1 MNNAQVVEVKGIRV
15 LTTRQIAEAYGVRD
29 KLILNNFE
37 NNKGRYEY
45 GKHYIYLSGKELKE
59 FLHSEDLGMQ
69 NQNKI
74 RALYLWTEKGALL
87 HAKSINTDKAWE
99 VYDWLVDFY
108 FRAKEEPG
116 QQTPGIVPVTI
127 KTEPV
132 PEQLESKK
140 YEIPEQGNAIWIFNI
155 LQEYARA
162 RKMTVRS
169 CDFKSKSTSMLHKD
183 RIGIRS
189 HLQLEEVNYE
199 LAYELAHAII
209 HASAGSILDRAGQRE
224 YNERAEKAA
233 EMIIQILDMAEKT
246 KSN

>member
-1 MNNAQVVEVKGIRV
+1 MNNAHVVEVKGIRV
-15 LTTRQIAEAYGVRD
+15 LTTKQLAEAYETADWQV
-29 KLILNNFE
+29 KQNFS
-37 NNKGRYEY
+37 NNKSRYEN
-45 GKHYIYLSGKELKE
+45 GKHYIVLTGQELREFKNKVESFYPVGKRA
-59 FLHSEDLGMQ
+59 
-69 NQNKI
+69 NK
-74 RALYLWTEKGALL
+74 LYLWTEKGALL

-132 PEQLESKK
+132 PEQLESKT
-140 YEIPEQGNAIWIFNI
+140 YELPEQGNAIWIFNI

-169 CDFKSKSTSMLHKD
+169 CNFKSKSTSMLHKD

-209 HASAGSILDRAGQRE
+209 HASAGSILDRTGQRE

-233 EMIIQILDMAEKT
+233 GMIIQILDMAEKT